1 MRERKAIVSVKNK
14 PAAVLIEHAQPGA
27 RRYELQYLPDY
38 MEQKPCYPVSLR
50 LLPRHEP
57 YYAERLFPFFQNMLP
72 EGENKKLTCKACK
85 LDENDFF
92 GILVHLAKYD
102 TVGDVTIQEIT
113 AP

>member
-14 PAAVLIEHAQPGA
+14 PAAVLIEHAQPGT

-50 LLPRHEP
+50 LRPRLDP

-92 GILVHLAKYD
+92 GILVYLAKYD

-113 AP
+113 DP